1 MFFRDADDGFL
12 ADCSSRN
19 MSYRGHVWRSMLDM
33 VGMEYGMEAGETLCK
48 VSTTRRAP
56 RAFKRA
62 VADTYSDGLFTA

>member
-1 MFFRDADDGFL
+1 
-12 ADCSSRN
+12 
-19 MSYRGHVWRSMLDM
+19 MSYRGHVWRSMSDM
-33 VGMEYGMEAGETLCK
+33 VGMEYGMEAEETLCK